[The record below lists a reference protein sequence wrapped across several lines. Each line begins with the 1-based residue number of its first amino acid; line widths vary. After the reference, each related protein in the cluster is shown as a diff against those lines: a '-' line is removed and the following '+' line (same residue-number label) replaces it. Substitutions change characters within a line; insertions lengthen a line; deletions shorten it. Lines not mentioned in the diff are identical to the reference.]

1 MRESIGGSM
10 IFWIVLFLFSIFI
23 AFLSFIIKYAR
34 VYKIKN
40 TIINYI
46 TRYEGEVKHSDI
58 DKQLLSMKYQENGR
72 YVVCR
77 YFPSEMGMFYYI
89 ELYSNTE
96 FPIVGAW
103 LHHTVHIKGETKI
116 FDVNDK
122 NVDLNQSSS
131 GALENDNVW
140 FYGNEDQC
148 YLCVLGDRCRSIE
161 VE

>member
-40 TIINYI
+40 TVINYI
-46 TRYEGEVKHSDI
+46 TRNQGAVKHSDI
-58 DKQLLSMKYQENGR
+58 DRQLQSMDYQEHGE
-72 YVVCR
+72 YKICR
-77 YFPSEMGMFYYI
+77 YYPSDLGVFYYI

-96 FPIVGAW
+96 FPVVGKW
-103 LHHTVHIKGETKI
+103 LHYIVSIKGESKI
-116 FDVNDK
+116 FDIDDE

-131 GALENDNVW
+131 GINENDNVW
-140 FYGNEDQC
+140 FYGDEDQC
-148 YLCVLGDRCRSIE
+148 YLCVLGDRCKSIN